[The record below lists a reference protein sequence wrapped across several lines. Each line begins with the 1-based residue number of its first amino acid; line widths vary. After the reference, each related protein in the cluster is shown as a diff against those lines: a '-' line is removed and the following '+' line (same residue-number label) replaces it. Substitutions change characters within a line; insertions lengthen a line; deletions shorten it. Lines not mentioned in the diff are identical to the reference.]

1 MRVPFRFGDVLVY
14 LFIFLLIAGSFF
26 GLYQMG
32 RGVEKNQVT
41 VEVNGRV
48 WGTYDIPDNGKE
60 EVVRID
66 AGNGGYNILV
76 ITGSGIYMKE
86 ANCPDQICVN
96 FGRISKPGQTIVCLP
111 HKVVISITGDQ
122 EGELPL
128 DDIAS

>member
-1 MRVPFRFGDVLVY
+1 MVKYGAPMIY
-14 LFIFLLIAGSFF
+14 LKG
-26 GLYQMG
+26 
-32 RGVEKNQVT
+32 N
-41 VEVNGRV
+41 
-48 WGTYDIPDNGKE
+48 E

-66 AGNGGYNILV
+66 AGGNRYNIMT
-76 ITGSGIYMKE
+76 ITDSGVYIRE

-96 FGRISKPGQTIVCLP
+96 WGNISKPGQTIVCLP